1 MTPGLAN
8 HTSEAEQSNQ
18 KAGES
23 PIEESTKKR
32 SRILLV
38 LAAMGPG
45 VIAAMAGNDAGGI
58 STYST
63 AGAKFGYMTLWAIP
77 VMSILLIV
85 VQTTAS
91 RLVNVT
97 V

>member
-1 MTPGLAN
+1 MTEKTRTTQQGTAFDTKRPKQKMTPGLAN

-45 VIAAMAGNDAGGI
+45 VIAFLPPQAQEYA
-58 STYST
+58 
-63 AGAKFGYMTLWAIP
+63 
-77 VMSILLIV
+77 
-85 VQTTAS
+85 
-91 RLVNVT
+91 T
-97 V
+97 VG

>member
-1 MTPGLAN
+1 MTEKTRTTQQGTAFDTKQSKQKMTPGLAN

-45 VIAAMAGNDAGGI
+45 VIAAMAGNDAGG
-58 STYST
+58 
-63 AGAKFGYMTLWAIP
+63 L
-77 VMSILLIV
+77 
-85 VQTTAS
+85 
-91 RLVNVT
+91 R
-97 V
+97 